1 MGKLMLKRRINEGV
15 VIEVPAS
22 AEKTTIRVS
31 VGEKSD
37 VKSGFAVL
45 AFEAPQEVLITRE
58 ELKDDF

>member
-1 MGKLMLKRRINEGV
+1 MGKLMLKRRVNEGV

-22 AEKTTIRVS
+22 AGKTVIKVS